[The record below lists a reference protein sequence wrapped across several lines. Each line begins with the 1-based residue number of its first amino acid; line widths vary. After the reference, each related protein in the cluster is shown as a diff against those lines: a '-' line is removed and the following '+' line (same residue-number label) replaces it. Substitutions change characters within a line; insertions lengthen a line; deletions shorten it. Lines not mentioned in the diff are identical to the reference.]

1 MYIVHINHQN
11 WVMVVHCTTIIQP
24 DGSFFFISDQYFKH
38 FDLLSFIITSTFK
51 ISLVYHVWSEML
63 IDFMF
68 MFIYSVKKR
77 HIPLDTITP
86 RTDRIPSLTL
96 GFSYLSFPA
105 QPFKLFH
112 LPFCWSPLKKTRS
125 VMNMWQ
131 DTKLMIID
139 QLTARGDWE
148 IWGHQFS

>member
-1 MYIVHINHQN
+1 MSNGCTLYNHYST
-11 WVMVVHCTTIIQP
+11 WWII
-24 DGSFFFISDQYFKH
+24 FFISDQYFKH